1 MGTGKKVRIRI
12 PASTANLGSG
22 FDVLGL
28 ALSLYNTIEVEVVP
42 RGVELT
48 VEGEGAERLQREGE
62 RSLVVRAANATF
74 AHLGIKP
81 PGLKI
86 HLKNEIPLKRGLG
99 SSGTAC
105 LGGIIAAGELSGR
118 PLSTVEVL
126 RLGVDF
132 EGHPDNIT
140 PSLVGGL
147 TAACLAGGEVL
158 YVKIPIPEGIQ
169 AVAVIP
175 EMELSTAAARQA
187 LPKRVPLVDA
197 VYNVGRAALLVGAMA
212 AGERGLL
219 REATRDRL
227 HQPYRAELLPGMVEV
242 LEAAER
248 AGALCAFLSGAGST
262 VVALADHEAERVGR
276 EMAEAWGRQGMRTT
290 VKILAVDQ
298 QGVTRL

>member
-1 MGTGKKVRIRI
+1 MDKRQVRLRI

-28 ALSLYNTIEVEVVP
+28 ALSLYNTIEVEATP
-42 RGVELT
+42 RGVEIT

-62 RSLVVRAANATF
+62 RSLVVRAAKVAF
-74 AHLGIKP
+74 AHLGVRP

-118 PLSTVEVL
+118 PLSDAEIL
-126 RLGVDF
+126 RLAVEL

-147 TAACLAGGEVL
+147 TAACLGQGEVL
-158 YVKIPIPEGIQ
+158 YVKIPIPGALQ
-169 AVAVIP
+169 VVAVVP
-175 EMELSTAAARQA
+175 EMELSTAKARQA
-187 LPKRVPLVDA
+187 LPKRVPFADA
-197 VYNVGRAALLVGAMA
+197 VYNVSRAALLVGALV
-212 AGERGLL
+212 AGDRDLL

-227 HQPYRAELLPGMVEV
+227 HQPYRAKLLPGMAEV
-242 LEAAER
+242 LKAAER

-262 VVALADHEAERVGR
+262 VVALTDRDAERVGR
-276 EMAEAWGRQGMRTT
+276 GMAEAWQRRGMRST
-290 VKILAVDQ
+290 VKILAVDRR
-298 QGVTRL
+298 GVTRV

>member
-1 MGTGKKVRIRI
+1 MGKRRKVRIRI

-28 ALSLYNTIEVEVVP
+28 ALSLYNTIEVEEVP
-42 RGVELT
+42 RGVEIT
-48 VEGEGAERLQREGE
+48 VEGEGAEHLQGDGE
-62 RSLVVRAANATF
+62 RSLVVRAAKATF

-118 PLSTVEVL
+118 PLSTAEVL
-126 RLGVDF
+126 RLGVDL

-147 TAACLAGGEVL
+147 TAACLAEGQVL
-158 YVKIPIPEGIQ
+158 YVKIPIPEAIQ

-175 EMELSTAAARQA
+175 EVELSTADARQA
-187 LPKRVPLVDA
+187 LPRQIPLVDA
-197 VYNVGRAALLVGAMA
+197 VYNVSRAALLVGALA
-212 AGERGLL
+212 AGERSLL
-219 REATRDRL
+219 REATKDRL
-227 HQPYRAELLPGMVEV
+227 HQPYRAKLLPGMAEV

-262 VVALADHEAERVGR
+262 VVALADHEVEKVGR
-276 EMAEAWGRQGMRTT
+276 EMAEAWGRKGMRTT
-290 VKILAVDQ
+290 VKILAVDR
-298 QGVTRL
+298 QGARPL